1 MLQVV
6 SDGLTPE
13 QIGEEIKK
21 KKNFIKKKRNWKG
34 LKCKHHQNKL
44 EETFENYHL
53 PLFNQDNEIT
63 NLIRVVQQDFTE
75 KVARSH

>member
-1 MLQVV
+1 MFQVV

-13 QIGEEIKK
+13 QIGEEIFL
-21 KKNFIKKKRNWKG
+21 KNLCEKKRNWKG

-44 EETFENYHL
+44 EETFKNYHL

-63 NLIRVVQQDFTE
+63 NLVRVVQQDY
-75 KVARSH
+75 